1 MKILVLMLSFFLPV
15 SIAGM
20 ELFGWLTA
28 LLALL
33 FFGLRPLLLKL
44 KSGGDFKARVD
55 GVHSVPRVLRVHG
68 VHNVLGGLREISVG
82 PDGAL
87 WGLWLIAALGV
98 YVNGNS
104 ETDRLY
110 VIGNFRWIVL
120 LYGYSLAW
128 KSLLANRSDQGKSEK
143 SGSPDKSEAS
153 EKSTLLNPTLNA
165 TLNPTLNALFIRVL
179 TPVLLIVSLYGILQS
194 FTGID
199 LIRPGREVHSLHLA
213 GIQIFRASGFF
224 NNPMTYAHLFV
235 MWFCVVLSLI
245 FVADLP
251 RKQKNWLRLVAVV
264 VGLGL
269 FLSLIRGVWISG
281 TVSVM
286 VMLWFWRRRAFY
298 RGALAVA
305 IVLGLSLAFVPPVR
319 ERVVSIFGTQN
330 IENRDRVTLW
340 AANWEIFK
348 DYPLLGIGY
357 TENERRIG
365 EYYEKMEITDGF
377 KGHAHNVYLQFL
389 AGTGLLGLCCYL
401 FFIGYFILLALRLW
415 RKLPL
420 DQTWAR
426 ALALGAL
433 GAQISLHVGGLTQ
446 NNFSDGEVTHNFV
459 FILAML
465 VALRQRYEKE
475 LEIV

>member
-20 ELFGWLTA
+20 ELFGWLTTLVA
-28 LLALL
+28 LLL
-33 FFGLRPLLLKL
+33 FGLRPLLLKL
-44 KSGGDFKARVD
+44 KSGGDPKTRA
-55 GVHSVPRVLRVHG
+55 HRVHG
-68 VHNVLGGLREISVG
+68 VLGGMREISVG

-87 WGLWLIAALGV
+87 WGLWLIATLGV

-104 ETDRLY
+104 ETDSLY

-128 KSLLANRSDQGKSEK
+128 KSLLLKPSFNFVTR
-143 SGSPDKSEAS
+143 
-153 EKSTLLNPTLNA
+153 
-165 TLNPTLNALFIRVL
+165 FIWVL

-235 MWFCVVLSLI
+235 MWFCVILSLI

-365 EYYEKMEITDGF
+365 EYYERMGITDGF
-377 KGHAHNVYLQFL
+377 HGHAHNVYLQFL

-401 FFIGYFILLALRLW
+401 FFIGYFMLLALRLW

-420 DQTWAR
+420 DQSWAR

-465 VALRQRYEKE
+465 VALAQKHLKVLSRET
-475 LEIV
+475 

>member
-1 MKILVLMLSFFLPV
+1 MKILVLILSFFLPV

-28 LLALL
+28 LVAL
-33 FFGLRPLLLKL
+33 FHFGVKPTLLKL
-44 KSGGDFKARVD
+44 KGRGDFKTRV
-55 GVHSVPRVLRVHG
+55 VS
-68 VHNVLGGLREISVG
+68 LGGLRGISVG

-98 YVNGNS
+98 HANGNS
-104 ETDRLY
+104 ETDSMY
-110 VIGNFRWIVL
+110 VIGNFRWIIL

-128 KSLLANRSDQGKSEK
+128 KSLLANRTDVKVSDRSEKSEK
-143 SGSPDKSEAS
+143 P
-153 EKSTLLNPTLNA
+153 TLLKPSLNFIF
-165 TLNPTLNALFIRVL
+165 LFIWVL

-194 FTGID
+194 FTGND

-213 GIQIFRASGFF
+213 GVQIFRASGFF

-235 MWFCVVLSLI
+235 MWFCVILGLI

-251 RKQKNWLRLVAVV
+251 RQQKNWLKLVAVV

-298 RGALAVA
+298 RGTLAVA

-365 EYYEKMEITDGF
+365 EYYERMGITDGF
-377 KGHAHNVYLQFL
+377 HGHAHNVYLQFL

-401 FFIGYFILLALRLW
+401 FFIGYFMLLALRLW

-420 DQTWAR
+420 DQSWAR

-446 NNFSDGEVTHNFV
+446 NNFSDGEVTHNFI
-459 FILAML
+459 FILALL
-465 VALRQRYEKE
+465 VALAQKHLKVLSRET
-475 LEIV
+475 

>member
-1 MKILVLMLSFFLPV
+1 MKILVFILSFFLPV

-28 LLALL
+28 LVAL
-33 FFGLRPLLLKL
+33 FHFGVKPTLLKL
-44 KSGGDFKARVD
+44 KVRGDFKTRV
-55 GVHSVPRVLRVHG
+55 VSA
-68 VHNVLGGLREISVG
+68 LGGLREISVG

-98 YVNGNS
+98 CVNGNA
-104 ETDRLY
+104 ETDATY

-128 KSLLANRSDQGKSEK
+128 KSLLANTTDSQK
-143 SGSPDKSEAS
+143 
-153 EKSTLLNPTLNA
+153 
-165 TLNPTLNALFIRVL
+165 LNALFILFLQVL
-179 TPVLLIVSLYGILQS
+179 TPVLLIVSLYGIVQS
-194 FTGID
+194 LTGID
-199 LIRPGREVHSLHLA
+199 LIRPGREVHSLQLA

-235 MWFCVVLSLI
+235 MWFCVVLGLI

-251 RKQKNWLRLVAVV
+251 RQQKNWLKLVAVV

-281 TVSVM
+281 TVSVFI
-286 VMLWFWRRRAFY
+286 MLWLWRRRAFY
-298 RGALAVA
+298 RGALVVA
-305 IVLGLSLAFVPPVR
+305 IVLGLSLVFVPPVR
-319 ERVVSIFGTQN
+319 ARVASIFGTQN
-330 IENRDRVTLW
+330 LENRDRVTLW

-348 DYPLLGIGY
+348 DYPVLGIGY

-365 EYYEKMEITDGF
+365 EYYEKMGITDGF
-377 KGHAHNVYLQFL
+377 NGHAHNVYLQFL

-420 DQTWAR
+420 DQSWAR

-459 FILAML
+459 FVLAIL
-465 VALRQRYEKE
+465 VALRQRYKKE
-475 LEIV
+475 LEIA